1 MKFTLLSLIT
11 LSLFISS
18 CKKEE
23 TKEET
28 PQPQVNLPDSIVVLN
43 TSTLISALNGY
54 SFEAAFIN
62 TEPVAYPY
70 LWLEYVDDYLD
81 STRIVMNN
89 QNSSQTIT
97 YYLCSNHKNG
107 ILTRAFDH
115 ITYPNNVRNN
125 IRFSFNHPQFL
136 LQWYVPSTGEL
147 TTVGNVFGMNTHIS
161 QTFTGMSAQ
170 YQYEFLD
177 RYLIRYISG
186 ISLWPFQH
194 QNWSDQPQFVATQE
208 LSEPV
213 AWDHWYDESWSTF
226 PYDVQS
232 NMYTAFIN
240 SSNDTTYVGI
250 AKGQLNLDTLY
261 FRQATYAQ
269 TSANS
274 CQVFLDKSGDT
285 LFFGLSVIIPG
296 TTNQHEISLY
306 KYELSSAQLTP
317 VYEKQ
322 ILANPFQ
329 IAGFNKGRFYGNITS
344 SGIQMI
350 NRDNSISTQS
360 VPTTSLGGQFK
371 FGRNKLY
378 YIVSELNIPRVEVY
392 SIPM

>member
-43 TSTLISALNGY
+43 TSTLVSALNGY

-107 ILTRAFDH
+107 ILTQAFDH

-194 QNWSDQPQFVATQE
+194 QNWSDQPQ
-208 LSEPV
+208 
-213 AWDHWYDESWSTF
+213 
-226 PYDVQS
+226 
-232 NMYTAFIN
+232 FIN